1 MIGSFGGLIVIIVS
15 KLLRKFKIDDVVDA
29 VAVHLGCG
37 VWSALS
43 APFFANTVLNP
54 NEKYEISVM
63 LNSY

>member
-1 MIGSFGGLIVIIVS
+1 MIIVS

-43 APFFANTVLNP
+43 APFFANTVLNT
-54 NEKYEISVM
+54 NEKYEILVIFIY
-63 LNSY
+63 LQ